1 MGEAYI
7 PAGGG
12 IIFIKINDEDVRRRD
27 NLLLLNR
34 GLKDKVLLTVSRV
47 FGIKNLE
54 WIPLDKEVF

>member
-1 MGEAYI
+1 MKMSEGE
-7 PAGGG
+7 
-12 IIFIKINDEDVRRRD
+12 IIFW
-27 NLLLLNR
+27 LLNR